1 MLEQIFLNDR
11 RRYSSANL
19 KVHNSKKNLK
29 PEEGDLVLVK
39 GEKLNDMGRYG
50 MVEKLVSHQ
59 TLLIRLRGGREME
72 RRVGQTIPL
81 TPQCILKG

>member
-29 PEEGDLVLVK
+29 PEEGDLALVK
-39 GEKLNDMGRYG
+39 RDKLNDMGHYG
-50 MVEKLVSHQ
+50 VVEKLGSPQ
-59 TLLIRLRGGREME
+59 TLLI
-72 RRVGQTIPL
+72 
-81 TPQCILKG
+81 